1 MKGYLVVLISL
12 LLVGCAGQAVSPS
25 GQSSGDA
32 ANAYTQLGMQYLRGG
47 DSANAK
53 SAFLRATEIDSDAVQ
68 AYSGLAMVFQLEQ
81 ESELAEDYFRQAISI
96 APDSAMLHNN
106 YGAFLFS
113 LERYAEACKQLARA
127 TEDPFYNRRAQA
139 FENLG
144 RCYLLIERSDA
155 AEHAFKRSLK
165 LSPKRAMA
173 IIELSSLLLEKGE
186 DDQAATYFEQFSQ
199 MIDAKQAQHNAKSLW
214 LGVRIARLKN
224 NAIDAS
230 TYGLILKNLYPDS
243 SEYRQYKES
252 SR

>member
-1 MKGYLVVLISL
+1 LKGYLVVLISL
-12 LLVGCAGQAVSPS
+12 LLAGCAGQAASPS
-25 GQSSGDA
+25 DHSSDDA

-47 DSANAK
+47 DSGNAK
-53 SAFLRATEIDSDAVQ
+53 GAFLRATEIDSDAVQ
-68 AYSGLAMVFQLEQ
+68 AYSGLAMVFQFEQ
-81 ESELAEDYFRQAISI
+81 EPGLAEDYFRKAISI

-113 LERYAEACKQLARA
+113 LERYTEACKQLARA

-144 RCYLLIERSDA
+144 RCYQLIERPDA

-165 LSPKRAMA
+165 LSPLRAMA
-173 IIELSSLLLEKGE
+173 IVELSSLLLDKSE
-186 DDQAATYFEQFSQ
+186 DDQAVTYFEQFSQ
-199 MIDAKQAQHNAKSLW
+199 MIDDKQAQHSAKSLW
-214 LGVRIARLKN
+214 LGVRIARLQN

-230 TYGLILKNLYPDS
+230 TYGLILKNLYPNS

-252 SR
+252 TR